1 MNVSCDKLS
10 VITLRYLGKQ
20 IMWNEFAG
28 GALIG
33 TAAAILWLGMGRIA
47 GISGVVANLFLLRQG
62 HRAWSFYFFI
72 GLLSAYPLY
81 VYFAGAPIVQMTDN
95 KMILAAA
102 GILVGMGTYIGNGC
116 TSGHG
121 VCGNSRLSLRSMV
134 ATCIFMAF
142 GMLTVLIMNN
152 IAPSVANTLGA

>member
-1 MNVSCDKLS
+1 
-10 VITLRYLGKQ
+10 
-20 IMWNEFAG
+20 MWNELAG

-33 TAAAILWLGMGRIA
+33 IAAAILWLGIGRIG

-62 HRAWSFYFFI
+62 HRDWSLYFFI

-81 VYFAGAPIVQMTDN
+81 VAWAGAPDMQMTDN
-95 KMILAAA
+95 KMLIAAA

-121 VCGNSRLSLRSMV
+121 VCGNGRLSVRSMV
-134 ATCIFMAF
+134 ATCTFIVF
-142 GMLTVLIMNN
+142 GILTVLVM
-152 IAPSVANTLGA
+152 NTLMQGV

>member
-1 MNVSCDKLS
+1 
-10 VITLRYLGKQ
+10 
-20 IMWNEFAG
+20 MWNELAG

-33 TAAAILWLGMGRIA
+33 IAAAILWLGIGRIG

-62 HRAWSFYFFI
+62 HRSWSLYFFI
-72 GLLSAYPLY
+72 GLLVAYPLY
-81 VYFAGAPIVQMTDN
+81 VYFVGTPDMQMTSN
-95 KMILAAA
+95 KMILAVA

-121 VCGNSRLSLRSMV
+121 VCGNGRLSVRSMV
-134 ATCIFMAF
+134 ATCAFMAF

-152 IAPSVANTLGA
+152 ITPSFANTLGSIK

>member
-1 MNVSCDKLS
+1 
-10 VITLRYLGKQ
+10 
-20 IMWNEFAG
+20 MWNELAG

-33 TAAAILWLGMGRIA
+33 IAAAILWLGIGRIG

-62 HRAWSFYFFI
+62 HRYWSLYFFI

-81 VYFAGAPIVQMTDN
+81 VYLVGTPDMQMTDN
-95 KMILAAA
+95 KIILAAA

-121 VCGNSRLSLRSMV
+121 VCGNGRLSVRSMV
-134 ATCIFMAF
+134 ATCTFMAF
-142 GMLTVLIMNN
+142 GMLAVLIMN
-152 IAPSVANTLGA
+152 TLTNSFGI